1 MRLLRGAMNRLRS
14 MPDAQAE
21 SAKDRCGSG
30 HAGRLPGFTAEKR
43 ALKLCFPEAADRH

>member
-21 SAKDRCGSG
+21 SAKDRCGS
-30 HAGRLPGFTAEKR
+30 A
-43 ALKLCFPEAADRH
+43 ALIDEWLFPESEASRAAFRQ